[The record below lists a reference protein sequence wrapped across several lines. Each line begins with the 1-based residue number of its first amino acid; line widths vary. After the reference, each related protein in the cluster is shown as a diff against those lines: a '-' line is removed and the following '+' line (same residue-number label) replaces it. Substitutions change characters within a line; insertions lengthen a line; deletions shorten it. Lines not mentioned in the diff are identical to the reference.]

1 MNKLKVREIS
11 LMKLL
16 SFDLLLLNKLSLG
29 HLSEIFVCRINSI
42 VLVLEDSLESLV
54 PSIRFEVLLDHSV
67 VVLLADQQIKLSP
80 LLSINYALFLSGL
93 AESLLLE
100 CIFINFGLQLLL
112 FPLLL
117 SLSLVRLPCR
127 LPLLLFSFLLFLHS
141 FLSQVLSE
149 AYIKLDV

>member
-1 MNKLKVREIS
+1 
-11 LMKLL
+11 MKLL
-16 SFDLLLLNKLSLG
+16 PFDLLLLNKLSLG

-54 PSIRFEVLLDHSV
+54 TSIRLKVLLEHSV
-67 VVLLADQQIKLSP
+67 VVLLADQQIKFSSLFP
-80 LLSINYALFLSGL
+80 INCALFLIGL

-100 CIFINFGLQLLL
+100 CIFIDFGLQLLL

-117 SLSLVRLPCR
+117 SLSLIRLPCR
-127 LPLLLFSFLLFLHS
+127 LSLLLFPLLLFLHH

-149 AYIKLDV
+149 AHIELDV